1 MIHPEEA
8 ERLRGVNLYLIGMM
22 ASGKSTLGV
31 ELAAQ
36 LGFQFFDTDVL
47 IEQVAGCP
55 IPDIFAER
63 GEAYFRDL
71 ETQVLAQLSS
81 YTRLVIAT
89 GGGIVLRPQNWS
101 YLHHGLT
108 IWLDVAPELIWQRLS
123 RDPGQRPLLQ
133 TPDPQLTLRRLMQQR
148 QPFYAQADVR
158 VSIPSETSP
167 PQLAKQV
174 WQAIGACLRE
184 GIPSSPTQLL

>member
-8 ERLRGVNLYLIGMM
+8 ERLQGVNLYLIGMM

-47 IEQVAGCP
+47 VEQVAGCP
-55 IPDIFAER
+55 IPDLFAKQ

-108 IWLDVAPELIWQRLS
+108 IWLDAAPALIWQRLL
-123 RDPGQRPLLQ
+123 RDPDQRPLLQ
-133 TPDPQLTLRRLMQQR
+133 TPDPEATLHRFMQQR

-158 VSIPSETSP
+158 VSIPSEISP
-167 PQLAKQV
+167 PQLAEQV
-174 WQAIGACLRE
+174 WQAIRTRLRE
-184 GIPSSPTQLL
+184 GIPSKLNTC

>member
-8 ERLRGVNLYLIGMM
+8 ERLQGVNLYLIGMM
-22 ASGKSTLGV
+22 ASGKSTLGI
-31 ELAAQ
+31 ELATQ
-36 LGFQFFDTDVL
+36 LGFQFFDTDALV
-47 IEQVAGCP
+47 EQIAGCP
-55 IPDIFAER
+55 IPQIFADQ
-63 GEAYFRDL
+63 GEAAFRDL

-108 IWLDVAPELIWQRLS
+108 IWLDVAPALIWERLLK
-123 RDPGQRPLLQ
+123 DPGQRPLLQ
-133 TPDPQLTLRRLMQQR
+133 TPDPEVTLHRLMEQR

-158 VSIPSETSP
+158 VSILSETRL
-167 PQLAKQV
+167 PQLAEQV
-174 WQAIGACLRE
+174 WQAIRARLRE
-184 GIPSSPTQLL
+184 GIPSR

>member
-8 ERLRGVNLYLIGMM
+8 ERLRGVNLFLVGMM

-47 IEQVAGCP
+47 VEQVAGCP
-55 IPDIFAER
+55 ISQIFADQ
-63 GEAYFRDL
+63 GEATFREL

-89 GGGIVLRPQNWS
+89 GGGIVLRPHNWS

-108 IWLDVAPELIWQRLS
+108 IWLDVAPTLIWQRLLK
-123 RDPGQRPLLQ
+123 DPGQRPLLQ
-133 TPDPQLTLRRLMQQR
+133 TPDPEAALHRFMKQR

-158 VSIPSETSP
+158 VSIRSETSP
-167 PQLAKQV
+167 PQLTEQV
-174 WQAIGACLRE
+174 WQAICARLRA
-184 GIPSSPTQLL
+184 GIPAV

>member
-1 MIHPEEA
+1 MIHPEEV
-8 ERLRGVNLYLIGMM
+8 ERLRGVNVYLIGMM
-22 ASGKSTLGV
+22 GSGKSTVGS

-36 LGFQFFDTDVL
+36 LRFQFFDTDGLV
-47 IEQVAGCP
+47 EQVGGSSIAQ
-55 IPDIFAER
+55 IFAEH

-89 GGGIVLRPQNWS
+89 GGGIVLRPKNWS

-108 IWLDVAPELIWQRLS
+108 VWLDVAPELIWQRLR

-133 TPDPQLTLRRLMQQR
+133 TPDPQAALYKLMQER
-148 QPFYAQADVR
+148 EPFYAQADVR
-158 VSIPSETSP
+158 VHIRSETSP
-167 PQLAKQV
+167 PQLVEQI
-174 WQAIGACLRE
+174 WQAIRARLRD
-184 GIPSSPTQLL
+184 GIPS

>member
-22 ASGKSTLGV
+22 GSGKSTLGV

-55 IPDIFAER
+55 IPDIFAEQ
-63 GEAYFRDL
+63 GEAHFRDL

-89 GGGIVLRPQNWS
+89 GGGIVSRPQNWS

-108 IWLDVAPELIWQRLS
+108 IWLDVAPELIWQRLLQ
-123 RDPGQRPLLQ
+123 DPGQRPLLQ
-133 TPDPQLTLRRLMQQR
+133 TPDPEAALRRLMQQR
-148 QPFYAQADVR
+148 QPFYAQADIQVP
-158 VSIPSETSP
+158 IQSETSP

-174 WQAIGACLRE
+174 WQAIRARLRE
-184 GIPSSPTQLL
+184 GIPSSPTQPL

>member
-8 ERLRGVNLYLIGMM
+8 ERLQGVNLYLIGMM

-47 IEQVAGCP
+47 VEQVAGCP
-55 IPDIFAER
+55 IPDMFAEQ

-89 GGGIVLRPQNWS
+89 GGGIVSRPQNWS

-108 IWLDVAPELIWQRLS
+108 IWLDVAPELIWQRLTQ
-123 RDPGQRPLLQ
+123 DPGQRPLLQ
-133 TPDPQLTLRRLMQQR
+133 TPDPQVTLRRLMQQR
-148 QPFYAQADVR
+148 QPFYAQADIQVP
-158 VSIPSETSP
+158 IQSEISP
-167 PQLAKQV
+167 PQLAEQV
-174 WQAIGACLRE
+174 WQAIRARLRE
-184 GIPSSPTQLL
+184 GIPSF

>member
-8 ERLRGVNLYLIGMM
+8 ERLQGVNLFLIGMM

-47 IEQVAGCP
+47 VEQVAGCP
-55 IPDIFAER
+55 IPDLFAKQ

-108 IWLDVAPELIWQRLS
+108 IWLDAAPALIWQRLL

-133 TPDPQLTLRRLMQQR
+133 TSDPEAALHRFIQQR

-158 VSIPSETSP
+158 VSIPSEISP
-167 PQLAKQV
+167 PQLAEQV
-174 WQAIGACLRE
+174 WKAIRARLRE
-184 GIPSSPTQLL
+184 GIPSKLNTC

>member
-8 ERLRGVNLYLIGMM
+8 ERLQGVNLYLIGMM

-47 IEQVAGCP
+47 VEQVAGCP
-55 IPDIFAER
+55 IPDLFAKQ

-89 GGGIVLRPQNWS
+89 
-101 YLHHGLT
+101 
-108 IWLDVAPELIWQRLS
+108 
-123 RDPGQRPLLQ
+123 
-133 TPDPQLTLRRLMQQR
+133 
-148 QPFYAQADVR
+148 
-158 VSIPSETSP
+158 
-167 PQLAKQV
+167 
-174 WQAIGACLRE
+174 
-184 GIPSSPTQLL
+184 

>member
-8 ERLRGVNLYLIGMM
+8 ERLQGVNIYLIGMM
-22 ASGKSTLGV
+22 ASGKSTLGA

-36 LGFQFFDTDVL
+36 LGCQFFDTDVL
-47 IEQVAGCP
+47 VEQVAGCP
-55 IPDIFAER
+55 IPQIFADQ
-63 GEAYFRDL
+63 GEAAFRDL

-108 IWLDVAPELIWQRLS
+108 LWLDVAPALIWERLCK
-123 RDPGQRPLLQ
+123 DPGQRPLLQ
-133 TPDPQLTLRRLMQQR
+133 THHPQ
-148 QPFYAQADVR
+148 
-158 VSIPSETSP
+158 
-167 PQLAKQV
+167 
-174 WQAIGACLRE
+174 
-184 GIPSSPTQLL
+184 